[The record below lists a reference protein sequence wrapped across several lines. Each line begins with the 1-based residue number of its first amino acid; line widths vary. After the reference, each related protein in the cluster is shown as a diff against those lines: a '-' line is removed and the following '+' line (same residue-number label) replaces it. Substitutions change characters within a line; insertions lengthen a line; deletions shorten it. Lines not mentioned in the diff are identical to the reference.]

1 VLVPGVIVII
11 AIGVRRRVVLW
22 IMESRGSGAAY
33 RLLRER
39 RYWFY

>member
-1 VLVPGVIVII
+1 VLVPGVIAI

-22 IMESRGSGAAY
+22 IMESRRGSGAAY

-39 RYWFY
+39 RYWLY